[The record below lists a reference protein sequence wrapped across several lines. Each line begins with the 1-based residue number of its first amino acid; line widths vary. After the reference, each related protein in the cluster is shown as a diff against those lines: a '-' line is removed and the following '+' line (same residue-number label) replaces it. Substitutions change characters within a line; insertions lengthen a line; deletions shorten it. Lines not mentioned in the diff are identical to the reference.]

1 MSELQQQ
8 YQAVIQHLAR
18 LRQTASALKGCW
30 ARSSLSNHPAEA
42 IAQLRLLEVETK
54 DGLGE
59 LEKWHDL
66 DAAVHSHPEAFQESL
81 QQLLPL
87 SDRPRLK

>member
-1 MSELQQQ
+1 LLGAIITVKPS
-8 YQAVIQHLAR
+8 
-18 LRQTASALKGCW
+18 
-30 ARSSLSNHPAEA
+30 AEA

-66 DAAVHSHPEAFQESL
+66 DAAVHSHPEAFQESAAIATL
-81 QQLLPL
+81 
-87 SDRPRLK
+87 

>member
-1 MSELQQQ
+1 LEGLLGAIITVKPS
-8 YQAVIQHLAR
+8 
-18 LRQTASALKGCW
+18 
-30 ARSSLSNHPAEA
+30 AEA

-66 DAAVHSHPEAFQESL
+66 DAAVHSHPKHFRNRCSSYCHSL
-81 QQLLPL
+81 IA
-87 SDRPRLK
+87 PRLGTYSKLVLACGDVSL